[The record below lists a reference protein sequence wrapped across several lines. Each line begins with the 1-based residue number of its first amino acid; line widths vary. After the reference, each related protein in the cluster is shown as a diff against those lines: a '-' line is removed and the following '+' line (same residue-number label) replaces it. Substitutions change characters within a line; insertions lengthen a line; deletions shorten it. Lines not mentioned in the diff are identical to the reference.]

1 VYKVKIINGNTCD
14 AMTAS
19 IDAIAQSVKL
29 PQTQIVTVQPQSG
42 PVSVEGF
49 YDEYLAIPGILE
61 QILLDV
67 DSEAFILAC
76 WGDPGIDGAREIT
89 TKPVIGIAE
98 ASMYVAN
105 MLSARWSVV
114 TTMHRVREMV
124 EKTVEK
130 TGLASRCASVRTT
143 DLAVLDTETNREATV
158 AALLEAGRVAISQD
172 HAEAICLGCAGM
184 SGLDRQLEAA
194 LGVPVIDAVAAAVKL
209 AESLI
214 GLQKFT
220 SKAMTYRLP
229 EAKEVKGY
237 AEYFRMGR

>member
-14 AMTAS
+14 AMTAN
-19 IDAIAQSVKL
+19 IDAVAQSVKL

-49 YDEYLAIPGILE
+49 YDEYRVIPGILD
-61 QILLDV
+61 QILLDT

-76 WGDPGIDGAREIT
+76 WGDPGLDGAREIT

-105 MLSARWSVV
+105 MLAARWSVV
-114 TTMHRVREMV
+114 TTMHRVRDMV
-124 EKTVEK
+124 EKTIAK
-130 TGLASRCASVRTT
+130 TGLTSRCASVRTT
-143 DLAVLDTETNREATV
+143 DLSVLDTESDREATL
-158 AALLEAGRVAISQD
+158 AALLAVSRVAIAQD

-184 SGLDRQLEAA
+184 SGLDRQLEAE

-209 AESLI
+209 AEALI

-220 SKAMTYRLP
+220 SKHMTYRWP
-229 EAKEVKGY
+229 EVKEGGFGF
-237 AEYFRMGR
+237 AQPPL